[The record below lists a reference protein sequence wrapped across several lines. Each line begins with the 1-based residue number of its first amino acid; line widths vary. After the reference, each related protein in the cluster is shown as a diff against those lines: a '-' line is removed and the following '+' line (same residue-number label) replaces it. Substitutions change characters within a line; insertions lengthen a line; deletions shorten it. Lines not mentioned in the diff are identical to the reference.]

1 MTSKTVEK
9 IPESKIKTIKELVEL
24 MKNKKTILIASIK
37 NIPASQFQE
46 IGKKLRGKAI
56 IKVPKKTLTLRAIEE
71 SELKEDKKFKE
82 NIIESIALLFS
93 DLDTYDLAAEL
104 VKNKTPAKAKAG
116 QIAPMD
122 IEIPEGPTELVPGPA
137 ISELGA
143 LGIQIQIKEGKIEI
157 KQAKI
162 IAKEGNKISQG
173 AADLMS
179 KLDIKPFLIGFTPLV
194 ALDNE
199 KGVLY
204 TEIKINK
211 EETLEDLKISFG
223 KALAF
228 AVYIGNTNEDTIKFL
243 LAKAL
248 SHEKALEK
256 LSPAPFG
263 VSKEGTSPQNT
274 ELEGKEKKEDTQ
286 TPEENISEI
295 KSQDSSLEQERKS
308 EKSDQVDQEK
318 EKSEGEDK

>member
-1 MTSKTVEK
+1 MNSKTIEN
-9 IPESKIKTIKELVEL
+9 IPRGKTETVKELVEL

-71 SELKEDKKFKE
+71 SKLKESQKFKE
-82 NIIESIALLFS
+82 NLTESIALLFS
-93 DLDTYDLAAEL
+93 DLDAFELAAEL
-104 VKNKTPAKAKAG
+104 IKNRSPAKAKAG
-116 QIAPMD
+116 QIAPID
-122 IEIPEGPTELVPGPA
+122 IEIPEGPTDLVPGPA

-162 IAKEGNKISQG
+162 IVREGNKISQG
-173 AADLMS
+173 AANIMS
-179 KLDIKPFLIGFTPLV
+179 KLDIKPFSIGFIPLV

-204 TEIKINK
+204 TEIRINI
-211 EETLEDLKISFG
+211 EATIEDLKNSFA

-228 AVYIGNTNEDTIKFL
+228 AVSRGYTNENTIKFL

-248 SHEKALEK
+248 IHEKALEK
-256 LSPAPFG
+256 LTL
-263 VSKEGTSPQNT
+263 VSKDKQI
-274 ELEGKEKKEDTQ
+274 Q
-286 TPEENISEI
+286 TPEES
-295 KSQDSSLEQERKS
+295 KS
-308 EKSDQVDQEK
+308 

>member
-1 MTSKTVEK
+1 MKSKAVENIPETKTKTVK
-9 IPESKIKTIKELVEL
+9 DLVEL
-24 MKNKKTILIASIK
+24 MKNKKTVLIASIK

-71 SELKEDKKFKE
+71 SKLKESQKFEE

-93 DLDTYDLAAEL
+93 DLDAYELAAEL
-104 VKNKTPAKAKAG
+104 IKNRSPAKAKAG

-122 IEIPEGPTELVPGPA
+122 IEIPEGPTDLVPGPA

-157 KQAKI
+157 KRAKI
-162 IAKEGNKISQG
+162 IAEEGNKISQG

-179 KLDIKPFLIGFTPLV
+179 KLDIKPFLIGFTPLI

-204 TEIKINK
+204 TEIKIDV
-211 EETLEDLKISFG
+211 EATIEDLKDSFG
-223 KALAF
+223 KALTF
-228 AVYIGNTNEDTIKFL
+228 AVSIGNTNEDTIKFL

-256 LSPAPFG
+256 LTP
-263 VSKEGTSPQNT
+263 VE
-274 ELEGKEKKEDTQ
+274 EKKEKVKEGPIEEKPTDEQTQ
-286 TPEENISEI
+286 TPEDKTE
-295 KSQDSSLEQERKS
+295 
-308 EKSDQVDQEK
+308 